1 MAERFNGRV
10 IHGASW
16 GRHALMGGS
25 TDPVAGTPAAIKDS
39 KTASS
44 AVFPPKSL
52 ASPAYVPQP
61 VSFIGVLL
69 DQNARVICEPM
80 SWKVSA
86 DSARAAKAKGHCVKE
101 AKPTRPTSSMRTE
114 SSRNAR
120 KSKRSAR
127 TDMHGTVLQ

>member
-10 IHGASW
+10 ILGASS
-16 GRHALMGGS
+16 GRQALMGGC

-39 KTASS
+39 RNASS
-44 AVFPPKSL
+44 VVLPPKNL

-61 VSFIGVLL
+61 VSFIGVLE
-69 DQNARVICEPM
+69 DQNAMVICEPI

-101 AKPTRPTSSMRTE
+101 TKPTRPTSSMRTV

-120 KSKRSAR
+120 KSKCSAR
-127 TDMHGTVLQ
+127 TDTQGTVLQ